1 MPTTIITPI
10 AAPIELASTSRGL
23 ANRAGKKIAWPS
35 SIVSD
40 AAMQT
45 VRASRRLPRLVA
57 AVQQTTPT
65 QDSDL
70 QKLINIVC
78 AEQPSN
84 QAVLTLTASSPDL
97 PSGTVMHITFAATT
111 LTIKTN

>member
-57 AVQQTTPT
+57 A
-65 QDSDL
+65 
-70 QKLINIVC
+70 
-78 AEQPSN
+78 
-84 QAVLTLTASSPDL
+84 ASSR
-97 PSGTVMHITFAATT
+97 PSGKKSSTCAVNSTPA
-111 LTIKTN
+111 